1 MSSSHSKA
9 LEGNLGAPAPTVE
22 SRFGI
27 VRQETRLSRA
37 SRHGLLAS
45 LFLLIAVSEYLYPN
59 FLAPQN
65 IKNILGQSAP
75 TGIVAVGMTFVM
87 ITGGFDLSVG
97 SIYAAGATIYASL
110 AVAGWPLP
118 VAGAATIAIGSLAGL
133 TNGLIVTKLNVNPFV
148 ATLGTMSAF
157 SGLALIYSNSSP
169 FIATDPAFAALGR
182 GQMLSIPI
190 SIWILL
196 AFLASG
202 QLALSRTVYGRQLYA
217 IGGNDEASRLAGLR
231 TAALRT
237 STYALSGACAAIA
250 GMLIASRL
258 GMGQAD
264 IGAAM
269 ALDAIAVVVIGG
281 TSLLGGEGSIWRTA
295 IGLLIVAILTN
306 LLDSLA
312 ISSHYQLVIKGAI
325 VIGAVAVDS
334 LVRSRR

>member
-1 MSSSHSKA
+1 MSSSQSKA
-9 LEGNLGAPAPTVE
+9 LDDNLAAPAPTIE
-22 SRFGI
+22 SQTGN
-27 VRQETRLSRA
+27 VRRETRLSRA

-45 LFLLIAVSEYLYPN
+45 LFVLVAVSEYLYPG
-59 FLAPQN
+59 FLMPQN
-65 IKNILGQSAP
+65 IRNILGQSAP

-118 VAGAATIAIGSLAGL
+118 EAAVATIAIGFLAGL
-133 TNGLIVTKLNVNPFV
+133 TNGLIVTKLNVNAFV

-169 FIATDPAFAALGR
+169 FIAPDPAFAELGR
-182 GQMLSIPI
+182 GHMLSIPI

-196 AFLASG
+196 AFLVAG
-202 QLALSRTVYGRQLYA
+202 QLVLSRTVYGRQLYA

-231 TAALRT
+231 TEALRT
-237 STYALSGACAAIA
+237 SAYALSGACAAIA

-295 IGLLIVAILTN
+295 IGLLIVAVLTN

-312 ISSHYQLVIKGAI
+312 ISSHYQLVIKGTI

-334 LVRSRR
+334 LIRSRR

>member
-1 MSSSHSKA
+1 MSSSPSNA
-9 LEGNLGAPAPTVE
+9 LDGNLPIATPAVE
-22 SRFGI
+22 NQPGK
-27 VRQETRLSRA
+27 VRTETRLSRA

-45 LFLLIAVSEYLYPN
+45 LFLLVVVSEYLYPG
-59 FLAPQN
+59 FLMPQN
-65 IKNILGQSAP
+65 IRNILGQSAP

-118 VAGAATIAIGSLAGL
+118 VAAVATVAIGSLAGL
-133 TNGLIVTKLNVNPFV
+133 ANGLIVTRLKVNPFV

-169 FIATDPAFAALGR
+169 FIAPDPAFAVLGR

-196 AFLASG
+196 AFLVAG
-202 QLALSRTVYGRQLYA
+202 QLVLSRTVYGRQLYA

-264 IGAAM
+264 IGATM

-295 IGLLIVAILTN
+295 IGLLIVAVLTN

-312 ISSHYQLVIKGAI
+312 ISSHYQLVIKGTI

-334 LVRSRR
+334 LIRSRR